1 MVAAMVGSGSILE
14 EVNGSNMRQ
23 REKRKAA
30 AALQGPQ
37 SQQKPLIV
45 NTRKN
50 LHLVRKLFHALA
62 GIAIAGVYEY
72 ALDRERC
79 LFVFGVLFVALG
91 IGECVRLLLPNWY
104 LSKLSLKV
112 MRVFARTYE
121 VIYPLQDIFFAL
133 DLDSQPTC
141 SNGHTPRNPAC
152 ELTWNWLGQVKHA
165 SGMVFFLAGVL
176 ICISVYPFPVF
187 LIA

>member
-1 MVAAMVGSGSILE
+1 MVAAMAGSGSILE

-23 REKRKAA
+23 REKSKAA

-79 LFVFGVLFVALG
+79 LIVFGVLFVALG

-104 LSKLSLKV
+104 LSKLALKV

-121 VIYPLQDIFFAL
+121 VIHPLQDIFFTLGTL
-133 DLDSQPTC
+133 DGS
-141 SNGHTPRNPAC
+141 PR
-152 ELTWNWLGQVKHA
+152 A
-165 SGMVFFLAGVL
+165 S
-176 ICISVYPFPVF
+176 
-187 LIA
+187 

>member
-62 GIAIAGVYEY
+62 GIAIAGFTSTHWTASGV
-72 ALDRERC
+72 C
-79 LFVFGVLFVALG
+79 LFLA
-91 IGECVRLLLPNWY
+91 C
-104 LSKLSLKV
+104 SSL
-112 MRVFARTYE
+112 RWESA
-121 VIYPLQDIFFAL
+121 
-133 DLDSQPTC
+133 
-141 SNGHTPRNPAC
+141 
-152 ELTWNWLGQVKHA
+152 
-165 SGMVFFLAGVL
+165 
-176 ICISVYPFPVF
+176 SVYDSSFRTGISPSSR
-187 LIA
+187 